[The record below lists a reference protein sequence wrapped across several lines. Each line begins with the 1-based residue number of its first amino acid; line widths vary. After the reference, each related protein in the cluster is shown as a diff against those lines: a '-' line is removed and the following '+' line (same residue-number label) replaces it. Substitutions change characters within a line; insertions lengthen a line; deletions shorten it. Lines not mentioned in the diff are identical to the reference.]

1 MSRWLSS
8 CQFDFHVFQILAI
21 TLVAVAIWIW
31 PAVTVFA
38 QQPRKP
44 DAEAAALARRSLA
57 AKLSMPI
64 ERIKIVSVSP
74 AEWRDSSLGC
84 PERGMVY
91 TQVLTSGYKVTLR
104 DGDREHVVHVAGTHV
119 VFCSSQAESKLAPAA
134 LISGSLKAGDAVRA
148 ALAARLKIDADR
160 VRIVSTRPARSDS
173 RPCTA
178 APSEPR
184 GAAFIVD
191 AQVETHTYRY
201 YTDDA
206 VTVSCEEPARKP
218 R

>member
-1 MSRWLSS
+1 MPRWLSS
-8 CQFDFHVFQILAI
+8 CQIDFHVFGILANG
-21 TLVAVAIWIW
+21 LVVVAIAMW
-31 PAVTVFA
+31 PALAAFA
-38 QQPRKP
+38 QQPGKP
-44 DAEAAALARRSLA
+44 DAEAAALARRTLA
-57 AKLSMPI
+57 AKLSLPI

-74 AEWRDSSLGC
+74 VEWRDSSLGC

-104 DGDREHVVHVAGTHV
+104 AADREHAVHVAGTHV
-119 VFCSSQAESKLAPAA
+119 VICGSQGISKLAPAA
-134 LISGSLKAGDAVRA
+134 LISGSLKAGDAVRS

-178 APSEPR
+178 APSEPS

-191 AQVETHTYRY
+191 AKVETHTYRY